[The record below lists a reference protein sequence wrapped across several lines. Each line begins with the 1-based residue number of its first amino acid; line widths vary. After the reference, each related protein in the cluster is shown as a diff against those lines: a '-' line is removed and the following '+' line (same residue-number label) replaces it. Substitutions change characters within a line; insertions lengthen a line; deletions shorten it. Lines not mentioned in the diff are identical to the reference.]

1 MLRSLVKFVL
11 IAEAF
16 AVATYALGWWTV
28 PLLAL
33 ACGLII
39 HVDRKPVVYATLG
52 ATAGWLMLLL
62 LDAARGPFG
71 EVAARFGG
79 VMGFPP
85 AALVVTT
92 LVFPGLLAW
101 SASSIGAAVRR
112 RMSGAPGVVLADA

>member
-1 MLRSLVKFVL
+1 MLRSVVKFVL

-16 AVATYALGWWTV
+16 SVATYALGWWTV

-39 HVDRKPVVYATLG
+39 HLDRKPVIYATLC

-62 LDAARGPFG
+62 LDAARGPLG
-71 EVAARFGG
+71 EVASRFGG

-85 AALVVTT
+85 AALVVST
-92 LVFPGLLAW
+92 LLFPALLAW

-112 RMSGAPGVVLADA
+112 RMVRAPEVVLADA